1 MKLSLHSLWYFS
13 SDFDRCHWIN
23 GEIDSENSRKNLSN
37 NWIDIGDFFLIFSY
51 PLPLNKLNR
60 WDIEHSQWLPR
71 YLFLSFYSY
80 SFASTNPSTVYVA
93 RCAVEFVVDRWL
105 TDWDESISLW
115 IFLDFSPFL
124 SSNKKEFKF
133 RKLILHHGKCICES
147 FQKSLRQEG
156 NAYSNGR
163 SWRCRFVWQMTMPS
177 IISWLTLSLS

>member
-1 MKLSLHSLWYFS
+1 MSPVCENRNIWLFATDSTNEFSWEILFEKKTMKLSLHSLWYFS

-115 IFLDFSPFL
+115 IFLDFSHFFL
-124 SSNKKEFKF
+124 RTKKNSNLE
-133 RKLILHHGKCICES
+133 
-147 FQKSLRQEG
+147 
-156 NAYSNGR
+156 N
-163 SWRCRFVWQMTMPS
+163 
-177 IISWLTLSLS
+177 